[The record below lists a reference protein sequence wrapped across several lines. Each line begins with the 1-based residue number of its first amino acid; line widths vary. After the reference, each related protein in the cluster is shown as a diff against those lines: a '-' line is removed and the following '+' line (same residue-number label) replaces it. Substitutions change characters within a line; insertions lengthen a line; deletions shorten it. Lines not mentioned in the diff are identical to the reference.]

1 MREEC
6 KRNRL
11 RVKAGKRGY
20 EDKMDGRE
28 ECRMLEERKKHGEE
42 GEREILPERRA
53 CQCRSGKVKIQERK
67 ERIKESRYNR
77 KCERCMTGNSGVR
90 GERECKRKK
99 SDGEI

>member
-28 ECRMLEERKKHGEE
+28 ECRMLEERKKHGE
-42 GEREILPERRA
+42 GEREKYYQRNGYASEVERLRA
-53 CQCRSGKVKIQERK
+53 K
-67 ERIKESRYNR
+67 ERWMNVEMSERDKKEG
-77 KCERCMTGNSGVR
+77 KDLKDPDTTGSVR
-90 GERECKRKK
+90 GV
-99 SDGEI
+99 